1 MDVKHKNQKSTLET
15 AKVRIRNETT
25 RLLPEVQ
32 QEIEKNKEKHQRG
45 KRKSTVE
52 KEESMKKAKEER
64 RKSALKE
71 D

>member
-1 MDVKHKNQKSTLET
+1 
-15 AKVRIRNETT
+15 
-25 RLLPEVQ
+25 LLPELQ

-64 RKSALKE
+64 RKLALKE
-71 D
+71 V

>member
-1 MDVKHKNQKSTLET
+1 
-15 AKVRIRNETT
+15 
-25 RLLPEVQ
+25 VQ
-32 QEIEKNKEKHQRG
+32 QEIEKNKEKNQRG

-64 RKSALKE
+64 RKLALKE